1 MVAHS
6 VRHWVSFLVGAIIFV
21 LGLFPLIGHDEWL
34 GPLTTTVLGAVAMY
48 LVAFGGLYVIID
60 SFFEYTFHSGIFI
73 TSFVIGLLVFG
84 FGLTTILKSMGAITF
99 GLSGLS
105 LVVYEIVFMLEGLF
119 LMFAC
124 FVMD

>member
-1 MVAHS
+1 
-6 VRHWVSFLVGAIIFV
+6 
-21 LGLFPLIGHDEWL
+21 
-34 GPLTTTVLGAVAMY
+34 
-48 LVAFGGLYVIID
+48 
-60 SFFEYTFHSGIFI
+60 
-73 TSFVIGLLVFG
+73 
-84 FGLTTILKSMGAITF
+84 MGAITF